1 VFEFRA
7 LILIVPF
14 TEYGW
19 LFDIEVYLI
28 FEYSM
33 TTMHPFVISPVSVS
47 FLLLQVLFGCYMNMY
62 ICIYIYLSRDVAE
75 SQPIV
80 SRDILIS
87 KI

>member
-47 FLLLQVLFGCYMNMY
+47 FLLLQVLFGCYMNA
-62 ICIYIYLSRDVAE
+62 CIGIDISAELLQKSGLLLVRD
-75 SQPIV
+75 S
-80 SRDILIS
+80 S
-87 KI
+87 